1 MVRDRER
8 FMNGKTI
15 LNDKVNLRCVSP
27 PNAMGGD
34 GLAENKGRCAR
45 DVNGVPKDVYGNVS
59 VR

>member
-1 MVRDRER
+1 
-8 FMNGKTI
+8 MNGKTI